1 MERTGMVII
10 ILFTVLSIVVM
21 YNTIRLAIYAARE
34 EIHVMRLVGAQKRY
48 VHGPFMVEG
57 LITGVLGA
65 VITAI
70 LWYPISLAITSKM
83 TDFFQGFSFLQYYGD
98 NFIQIF
104 VIMLV
109 WGVVVG
115 MISAGLCVNKFINA
129 GQE

>member
-1 MERTGMVII
+1 
-10 ILFTVLSIVVM
+10 M

-65 VITAI
+65 IITAI
-70 LWYPISLAITSKM
+70 IWYPLSLLITSKM
-83 TDFFQGFSFLQYYGD
+83 SDFFQGFSFVKYYGE

-104 VIMLV
+104 VIMIV
-109 WGVVVG
+109 WGIIVG
-115 MISAGLCVNKFINA
+115 MISAGLCVNKFINQ

>member
-1 MERTGMVII
+1 
-10 ILFTVLSIVVM
+10 
-21 YNTIRLAIYAARE
+21 
-34 EIHVMRLVGAQKRY
+34 
-48 VHGPFMVEG
+48 
-57 LITGVLGA
+57 
-65 VITAI
+65 
-70 LWYPISLAITSKM
+70 M